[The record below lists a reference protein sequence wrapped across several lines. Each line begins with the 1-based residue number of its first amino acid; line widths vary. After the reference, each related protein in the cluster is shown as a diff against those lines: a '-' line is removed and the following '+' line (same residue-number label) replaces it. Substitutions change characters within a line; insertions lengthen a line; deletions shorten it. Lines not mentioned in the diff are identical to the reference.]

1 MGYEIIETET
11 LKPEAF
17 PGVEVVAKVATTFEE
32 FAAIQR
38 LGVIGGG
45 DTEGADKM
53 DEALRDFAA
62 KFIESWN
69 IESKGQPV
77 PVTDIHRIPLP
88 MKVAI
93 VAEWM
98 RLIRTPAAPLG
109 QESSSGLDSPEE
121 PTTEPESE

>member
-11 LKPEAF
+11 LRPEAF

-38 LGVIGGG
+38 IGIIGGG
-45 DTEGADKM
+45 DTDDADKM
-53 DEALRDFAA
+53 DEALRDFAG

-98 RLIRTPAAPLG
+98 RLIRTPSAPLG
-109 QESSSGLDSPEE
+109 QESSNGLDSQ
-121 PTTEPESE
+121 TQSTEPPDNE

>member
-1 MGYEIIETET
+1 MGYEITETET
-11 LKPEAF
+11 LRPEAF

-32 FAAIQR
+32 FQAIER
-38 LGVIGGG
+38 LGILGGG
-45 DTEGADKM
+45 TENAEKM
-53 DEALRDFAA
+53 DEALREFAA

-69 IESKGQPV
+69 IEAKGEPV

-109 QESSSGLDSPEE
+109 QESSNGLDSPEPSTPE
-121 PTTEPESE
+121 PDSE